1 MAVNPRCAAAKNS
14 LEHGSATPGSATATM
29 LNIKTNTPA
38 LQALNNL
45 KLTQKRMSG
54 AMESLSSGLRIN
66 SAADDAAGL
75 GIANRMTANLRAN
88 DKLSQGISDGISL
101 MQVAEGGLDSIN
113 DILQRSRQLA
123 VQAANGTLSDSDRA
137 SINAEYRQLRDEIDR
152 IALTTEAFGK
162 YPLAPGLPK
171 STSTT
176 LGNTPSLLDKFAVSG
191 TSGSFLSGIV
201 SVAYIPNGTKNF
213 TLVIDSIGADDDI
226 QLFARDGTHLV
237 GTPIIG
243 ADADVVWVGQGV
255 TDANSVKNLVLTVEN
270 GFLPTAQYSES
281 NLLQGPAVYDA
292 SGGATGAYKGTTF
305 TYSGDGDRYEGP
317 MTGGYNDGSNGAE
330 LTERLHIDEA
340 REDLILMVVGQG
352 AFDATVTWDELP
364 NPAVMSKT
372 SPAPTS
378 TPTEIL
384 LSASY
389 GNRSD
394 SVTIEPTP
402 ADSASLGLSDVE
414 LDPVEKAREALGKLQ
429 EAMNTVDVYR
439 GQYGALANR
448 FEGAIQNLVQENI
461 STASAR
467 SRIMD
472 IDYAKASVD
481 LARAQILQQ
490 AGTSVLAQANQIPQG
505 VLSLLK

>member
-1 MAVNPRCAAAKNS
+1 
-14 LEHGSATPGSATATM
+14 M

-45 KLTQKRMSG
+45 KLTQKRMGG

-88 DKLSQGISDGISL
+88 DKLSQGINDGISL

-162 YPLAPGLPK
+162 YPLAPGLPEPADIK
-171 STSTT
+171 
-176 LGNTPSLLDKFAVSG
+176 LGNTPSLGDKFSVSG
-191 TSGSFLSGIV
+191 TSGSFSSGIV
-201 SVAYIPNGTKNF
+201 SVAYIPVGTKNF
-213 TLVIDSIGADDDI
+213 TLVTDSIGADDDI
-226 QLFARDGTHLV
+226 QLFARDGTHLA

-243 ADADVVWVGQGV
+243 ADADKVWTDQGI
-255 TDANSVKNLVLTVEN
+255 TDASSAKTLLLTTEN
-270 GFLPTAQYSES
+270 GFLPSAQYSDAS
-281 NLLQGPAVYDA
+281 LLQGPAVYDA
-292 SGGATGAYKGTTF
+292 SGGATGTYNGMTF

-317 MTGGYNDGSNGAE
+317 LTGGYNDGVNGTE
-330 LTERLHIDEA
+330 LIERLHIDEVT
-340 REDLILMVVGQG
+340 EDLILMVVGQG
-352 AFDATVTWDELP
+352 YFDATVTWDSLP
-364 NPAVMSKT
+364 DSAAVPLPP
-372 SPAPTS
+372 SPVS
-378 TPTEIL
+378 TPTEVL

-389 GNRSD
+389 GNRPD
-394 SVTIEPTP
+394 GVTIEPTP

-414 LDPVEKAREALGKLQ
+414 LDPIEKAREALGKLQ
-429 EAMNTVDVYR
+429 EAMNKVDGYR
-439 GQYGALANR
+439 GQYGALTNR
-448 FEGAIQNLVQENI
+448 FEGAIQNLVQESI
-461 STASAR
+461 STGNAR

-472 IDYAKASVD
+472 ADYARASVE

-490 AGTSVLAQANQIPQG
+490 AGTSVLAQANQMPQG

>member
-1 MAVNPRCAAAKNS
+1 
-14 LEHGSATPGSATATM
+14 M

-45 KLTQKRMSG
+45 KLTQKRMGG

-88 DKLSQGISDGISL
+88 DKLSQGINDGISL

-162 YPLAPGLPK
+162 YPLAPAPVSAPSPPIPLPPAEP
-171 STSTT
+171 SGPH
-176 LGNTPSLLDKFAVSG
+176 LGSTPSLAEIFPSSG
-191 TSGSFLSGIV
+191 ASKSFLSGIV
-201 SVAYIPNGTKNF
+201 STAYIPAGAKNI
-213 TLVIDSIGADDDI
+213 TLTIDAMTEDDDLQI
-226 QLFARDGTHLV
+226 FSRTGQHLV
-237 GTPIIG
+237 GTPLLG
-243 ADADVVWVGQGV
+243 VAADIVWDKNGV
-255 TDANSVKNLVLTVEN
+255 TDEVKAQELVLTPEN
-270 GFLPTAQYSES
+270 GFLPGAAYSADH
-281 NLLQGPAVYDA
+281 LLEGGTTHDA
-292 SGGATGAYKGTTF
+292 TFSSFTGASSIYNGMTF
-305 TYSGDGDRYEGP
+305 TYSGDGDRYETP
-317 MTGGYNDGSNGAE
+317 SNNGMNLSSTSYE
-330 LTERLHIDEA
+330 HVNIDEVT
-340 REDLILMVVGQG
+340 EDLILMVVGKG
-352 AFDATVTWDELP
+352 AFIAHVKWDEMPELTP
-364 NPAVMSKT
+364 SPSPVPSL
-372 SPAPTS
+372 PAPPSLPVSSDPVS
-378 TPTEIL
+378 TPTHVL

-389 GNRSD
+389 GNRPD
-394 SVTIEPTP
+394 GVTIEPTP

-414 LDPVEKAREALGKLQ
+414 LDPIEKAREALGKLQ
-429 EAMNTVDVYR
+429 EAMNKVDGYR
-439 GQYGALANR
+439 GQYGALTNR
-448 FEGAIQNLVQENI
+448 FEGAIQNLVQESI
-461 STASAR
+461 STGNAR

-472 IDYAKASVD
+472 ADYARASVE

-490 AGTSVLAQANQIPQG
+490 AGTSVLAQANQMPQG